1 MKLGASFPAPT
12 LIVKVWGAL
21 VSTPPLAVPPLSTAL
36 TVTVAAPLASA
47 AGVYVSVPLDAT
59 AGWTAKSPVL
69 SADALKVTVCDDS
82 PAGPGEMAVAQP
94 ATDFGPPSSST
105 LWFAPTEK
113 LGGWLAAGGGGG
125 AGGGGEG
132 GGAGGG
138 AGGGRG
144 GAGAGAESGAGGGGG
159 GGSGGG
165 TGGGGWGGGGC
176 AGSG

>member
-1 MKLGASFPAPT
+1 MKLGASFTAPT

-47 AGVYVSVPLDAT
+47 VGVYVSFPLDAT
-59 AGWTAKSPVL
+59 AGWTAKRPVL
-69 SADALKVTVCDDS
+69 SAETLNVTVWGDS

-132 GGAGGG
+132 GGAGC
-138 AGGGRG
+138 
-144 GAGAGAESGAGGGGG
+144 GAGGGGG
-159 GGSGGG
+159 GAGGG
-165 TGGGGWGGGGC
+165 AGGDAGGGAGGRAGG
-176 AGSG
+176 